1 MRLSELLTERAQ
13 QQQYFLP
20 LTKPGW
26 RACDPS
32 ISGKKVFPTRQAKPG
47 WRACGP
53 SSRREKVFL
62 RLLVGQCQ
70 FGMQSEQLV
79 DRGDDALAA
88 VLEMV
93 EVVAEVEAHQVDTDE
108 PWTVRPGQVR

>member
-1 MRLSELLTERAQ
+1 MRLSGLLTERAQ

-26 RACDPS
+26 RAC
-32 ISGKKVFPTRQAKPG
+32 
-47 WRACGP
+47 GP

-62 RLLVGQCQ
+62 RLLVEQCQ
-70 FGMQSEQLV
+70 FRTQSEQLV

-93 EVVAEVEAHQVDTDE
+93 EVVTEVEAHQVGADE
-108 PWTVRPGQVR
+108 PWTVRPGQAAE